1 MSTAA
6 AARSANQQ
14 VGWAAWSTIAGG
26 VLQMLG
32 GVINPPQGSWSTG
45 ASSGISSLS
54 HLLLLAGMLGLWAS
68 GAMGRGRLARGA
80 TSITVSAWAVN
91 AVAELTVFASND
103 VADVLFGIGTLG
115 LAVGLMLAGIT
126 TLRARRWKGW
136 HRFTPLAAGVFLVVV
151 VFPAFVLPGRDFEYV
166 IAAWGVCFVLLGLAV
181 RAESSA
187 MPSERKE
194 QP

>member
-6 AARSANQQ
+6 GTGSANQR

-32 GVINPPQGSWSTG
+32 GAINPPQGSWATG

-80 TSITVSAWAVN
+80 IWTTVIAWAVL
-91 AVAELTVFASND
+91 AVAELLVFVSND
-103 VADVLFGIGTLG
+103 VANVLFGVGTLG
-115 LAVGLMLAGIT
+115 LAVGLILAGIT
-126 TLRARRWKGW
+126 TFRTRLWKGW
-136 HRFTPLAAGVFLVVV
+136 RRFTPLAAGVFLVVV
-151 VFPAFVLPGRDFEYV
+151 VFPAFALPGRDFEYV
-166 IAAWGVCFVLLGLAV
+166 VAVWGVCFVLLGVAMRSEFAEATV
-181 RAESSA
+181 RAE
-187 MPSERKE
+187 
-194 QP
+194 